1 MSSQENGGHVN
12 PAEDDWKAEAA
23 AAGAEVD
30 ASLDSGAES
39 GVDAGAAEDGYAHYV
54 PADEIR
60 AEGTPLRGFAFVEK
74 PEGSDE
80 DEEDGEEGGAGFVSM
95 PNDLKSLR
103 KRIDQKNKS
112 MVRLLNRRASYA
124 LKIAE
129 VKQAEGLAIR
139 DDARE
144 AEVLERVSRYNKGPL
159 SDAALHRIFMCIM
172 EEHRKLEGEHQDA
185 SREAES

>member
-1 MSSQENGGHVN
+1 MSENSVTPPEG
-12 PAEDDWKAEAA
+12 DWNAEA
-23 AAGAEVD
+23 GA
-30 ASLDSGAES
+30 
-39 GVDAGAAEDGYAHYV
+39 DAGAAEEGYAHYV

-60 AEGTPLRGFAFVEK
+60 AEGTPLRGFE
-74 PEGSDE
+74 E
-80 DEEDGEEGGAGFVSM
+80 DEKEDEEEGGAGFVSM

-159 SDAALHRIFMCIM
+159 SDAALHRIFLCIM

-185 SREAES
+185 SGEAQS

>member
-1 MSSQENGGHVN
+1 MSGQD
-12 PAEDDWKAEAA
+12 PDWKEEAA
-23 AAGAEVD
+23 AGGAEVD
-30 ASLDSGAES
+30 ASMDSAAES
-39 GVDAGAAEDGYAHYV
+39 GVDAGAAGEGYAHYV

-60 AEGTPLRGFAFVEK
+60 AEGTPLRGF
-74 PEGSDE
+74 DE

-185 SREAES
+185 SRESQS